1 LKFSRITSRFI
12 ICILCISILFTGC
25 YSYYT
30 IPNEDYSKIENMEDI
45 KIVYTNGKEFV
56 VEKNDTAYAKVIE
69 DSLIVKRGLEIKV
82 IQMNEVEKIK
92 ENRFDLGGTIT
103 LVLFGLTLLVIGF
116 YSTFDTGG

>member
-1 LKFSRITSRFI
+1 MKFSHITFHFTIWVLS
-12 ICILCISILFTGC
+12 ISILFTSC

-45 KIVYTNGKEFV
+45 KVVYTNGKEFV
-56 VEKNDTAYAKVIE
+56 VEKNDTTNVRIAG
-69 DSLIVKRGLEIKV
+69 DSLVVIHGAEKKF

-103 LVLFGLTLLVIGF
+103 LSLVGLTIIVVLIL
-116 YSTFDTGG
+116 STFTFRT

>member
-1 LKFSRITSRFI
+1 MTFHFTIWVLS
-12 ICILCISILFTGC
+12 ISILFTGC

-56 VEKNDTAYAKVIE
+56 VEKNDTTNARIIG
-69 DSLIVKRGLEIKV
+69 DSILVVQGVEKKF

-92 ENRFDLGGTIT
+92 ENRFNLVGTIT
-103 LVLFGLTLLVIGF
+103 LTVVGLAILFVVFASNI
-116 YSTFDTGG
+116 SPGG